1 MKKLSLF
8 LLMSL
13 FAFYGCGDDDFTDTK
28 DGIDNEGS
36 QEGGDEND
44 DEKTYVLDL
53 PTYDA
58 GTLYLGDLE
67 HPDETWEDS
76 YKNKYIKNLLTDKNN
91 IFEFD
96 CISVAY
102 APSTTF
108 DFSSDSYAFTNNTEG
123 NYSAV
128 TKKGVNNDTYV
139 VVGASGYT
147 EVAIRFKN
155 KNNTNENG
163 TYSVKGLY
171 ITNSLFAYGS
181 MKDGDGYYGELEKF
195 GPEDSLKLTIY
206 NLDKTKKVDA
216 YLAEGTNILTSWE
229 WVDLTPLGETNGL
242 KFELTTTK
250 QNEYGPLTPSY
261 FCLDGITLI
270 EK

>member
-76 YKNKYIKNLLTDKNN
+76 YKNKYIKNLLIDKNN
-91 IFEFD
+91 IFEFE

-108 DFSSDSYAFTNNTEG
+108 DFSSDSFAFTNNTEG

-128 TKKGVNNDTYV
+128 TKKEVNNDTYV
-139 VVGASGYT
+139 IVGASGYT

-155 KNNTNENG
+155 KNNTNKDV

-195 GPEDSLKLTIY
+195 GPEDSLKLTIH

>member
-8 LLMSL
+8 LLLSL

-44 DEKTYVLDL
+44 GKTYVLDL
-53 PTYDA
+53 ATYDA
-58 GTLYLGDLE
+58 ETLYLGDIE
-67 HPDETWEDS
+67 NPDETWEDS
-76 YKNKYIKNLLTDKNN
+76 YKNKYIKNVLTDKNN

-108 DFSSDSYAFTNNTEG
+108 DFSSDSFAFTNNTKG

-139 VVGASGYT
+139 VAGASGYT
-147 EVAIRFKN
+147 EVAIRFKE
-155 KNNTNENG
+155 KNNTNKDET

-229 WVDLTPLGETNGL
+229 WVDLTPLGETDGL